1 MKLSLFPILAFLF
14 FSISASAQT
23 YSLEVEVVTEDV
35 GVLVGALGVTDLTGY
50 SCTRL
55 YVNMENTDDFLSSVS
70 GDAVNPTFVN
80 TTTSFYHSLLGAAT
94 PNGINSLLFGV
105 YPDLAFDS
113 WVTIGLEGSPD
124 AAAGEAAVSTVQSTT
139 NPWVTNFDLGGGLPG
154 GNITIDDAIGG
165 AWYALN
171 GDANGVAGD
180 ELKVLLG
187 QFTTDGDLSGQLY
200 CQVFINGEGAN
211 EYRETF
217 FIGGAPGCT
226 DETACNFDAA
236 ATGDDGSCTYPSADN
251 LDCDGNCLN
260 DADGDGTCD
269 EDEVPGCTDA
279 TACNFDAAATDDD
292 ASCTFPATDN
302 LDCDGNCLNDA
313 DGDGTCD
320 EDEVAGCTDATACNF
335 DAAAT
340 DDDASCTFPAADN
353 LDCDGNCLND
363 ADGDGTCDEDEVAG
377 CTDATAC
384 NFDAA
389 ATDDDASCTYPSADN
404 LDCDGNCLNDA
415 DGDGTC
421 DEDEISGC
429 TDAAASNYDETAT
442 EDDGS
447 CAFSCS
453 PNWGEPVTL
462 PSVATVLAHITVGG
476 ENAAM
481 DDQVGAF
488 VNDELRGVG
497 NIIEYEGGTY
507 VNMTVYLAGG
517 EETVSFALFNAD
529 DCTECPLDGEL
540 TVMGFGEYGSFD
552 DPVMFD
558 ANCNAGVLEV
568 SLTAGWNYVSTNLI
582 PEDYSI
588 ASMFDDALEGNLLKV
603 LGDDDF
609 ALGQS
614 YTPGI
619 PSVFNSLQMHSD
631 AAGYVIKVE
640 EDAVW
645 TSTGDALDAAN
656 TPLDLNEGWN
666 IIGYVPQ
673 TVMAVEEA
681 LSSIDGNVGTVIDGQ
696 NGTVWNPANPNEFNN
711 LLDLEPGRSY
721 WIRMLEAA
729 TLTYPEAAELDSI
742 GMGVV
747 EWRTE
752 NATEAITGWSV
763 VRAPGA
769 AAVAAEVLLD
779 DAPVQGEAYIGAF
792 IGDECVAARA
802 VMPLDG
808 ASVAQMAIMVSGLS
822 DVHFRLWVDGTVI
835 ESEDVMTMEG
845 GDEWGQG
852 GAILPILRFTSETN
866 AIAEK
871 KGTIQ
876 FTIAPIPARLET
888 WINLELNCEDR
899 IRISV
904 YDARGAEVAV
914 IRNGAMAAGTHRVH
928 LDLQGWAAGTY
939 FVNGQGAH
947 GSFRAPLVVH

>member
-340 DDDASCTFPAADN
+340 DDDASCTFPA
-353 LDCDGNCLND
+353 
-363 ADGDGTCDEDEVAG
+363 
-377 CTDATAC
+377 
-384 NFDAA
+384 
-389 ATDDDASCTYPSADN
+389 ADN

>member
-269 EDEVPGCTDA
+269 EDEIP
-279 TACNFDAAATDDD
+279 
-292 ASCTFPATDN
+292 
-302 LDCDGNCLNDA
+302 
-313 DGDGTCD
+313 
-320 EDEVAGCTDATACNF
+320 
-335 DAAAT
+335 
-340 DDDASCTFPAADN
+340 
-353 LDCDGNCLND
+353 
-363 ADGDGTCDEDEVAG
+363 
-377 CTDATAC
+377 
-384 NFDAA
+384 
-389 ATDDDASCTYPSADN
+389 
-404 LDCDGNCLNDA
+404 
-415 DGDGTC
+415 
-421 DEDEISGC
+421 GC

-447 CAFSCS
+447 CAYSCS

-673 TVMAVEEA
+673 TAMAVEEA

-888 WINLELNCEDR
+888 WINLELNSEDR

-928 LDLQGWAAGTY
+928 LDVQGWAAGTY

>member
-55 YVNMENTDDFLSSVS
+55 YVNMENTDDFLSSVY

-124 AAAGEAAVSTVQSTT
+124 ASAGEAAVSTVQSTT

-269 EDEVPGCTDA
+269 EDEV
-279 TACNFDAAATDDD
+279 
-292 ASCTFPATDN
+292 
-302 LDCDGNCLNDA
+302 
-313 DGDGTCD
+313 
-320 EDEVAGCTDATACNF
+320 AGCTDATACNF

-363 ADGDGTCDEDEVAG
+363 ADGDGTCDEDEI
-377 CTDATAC
+377 
-384 NFDAA
+384 
-389 ATDDDASCTYPSADN
+389 P
-404 LDCDGNCLNDA
+404 
-415 DGDGTC
+415 
-421 DEDEISGC
+421 GC

-447 CAFSCS
+447 CAYSCS

-588 ASMFDDALEGNLLKV
+588 ASMFDEALEGNLLKV

-673 TVMAVEEA
+673 TAMAVEEA

-888 WINLELNCEDR
+888 WINLELNSEDR

-928 LDLQGWAAGTY
+928 LDVQGWAAGTY

>member
-236 ATGDDGSCTYPSADN
+236 ATGDDG
-251 LDCDGNCLN
+251 
-260 DADGDGTCD
+260 
-269 EDEVPGCTDA
+269 
-279 TACNFDAAATDDD
+279 
-292 ASCTFPATDN
+292 
-302 LDCDGNCLNDA
+302 
-313 DGDGTCD
+313 
-320 EDEVAGCTDATACNF
+320 
-335 DAAAT
+335 
-340 DDDASCTFPAADN
+340 
-353 LDCDGNCLND
+353 
-363 ADGDGTCDEDEVAG
+363 
-377 CTDATAC
+377 
-384 NFDAA
+384 
-389 ATDDDASCTYPSADN
+389 SCTYPSADN

-888 WINLELNCEDR
+888 WINLELNSEDR

>member
-1 MKLSLFPILAFLF
+1 M
-14 FSISASAQT
+14 
-23 YSLEVEVVTEDV
+23 
-35 GVLVGALGVTDLTGY
+35 
-50 SCTRL
+50 
-55 YVNMENTDDFLSSVS
+55 
-70 GDAVNPTFVN
+70 
-80 TTTSFYHSLLGAAT
+80 
-94 PNGINSLLFGV
+94 
-105 YPDLAFDS
+105 
-113 WVTIGLEGSPD
+113 
-124 AAAGEAAVSTVQSTT
+124 
-139 NPWVTNFDLGGGLPG
+139 
-154 GNITIDDAIGG
+154 
-165 AWYALN
+165 
-171 GDANGVAGD
+171 
-180 ELKVLLG
+180 
-187 QFTTDGDLSGQLY
+187 
-200 CQVFINGEGAN
+200 
-211 EYRETF
+211 
-217 FIGGAPGCT
+217 
-226 DETACNFDAA
+226 
-236 ATGDDGSCTYPSADN
+236 
-251 LDCDGNCLN
+251 
-260 DADGDGTCD
+260 
-269 EDEVPGCTDA
+269 
-279 TACNFDAAATDDD
+279 
-292 ASCTFPATDN
+292 
-302 LDCDGNCLNDA
+302 
-313 DGDGTCD
+313 
-320 EDEVAGCTDATACNF
+320 
-335 DAAAT
+335 
-340 DDDASCTFPAADN
+340 
-353 LDCDGNCLND
+353 
-363 ADGDGTCDEDEVAG
+363 
-377 CTDATAC
+377 
-384 NFDAA
+384 
-389 ATDDDASCTYPSADN
+389 
-404 LDCDGNCLNDA
+404 
-415 DGDGTC
+415 
-421 DEDEISGC
+421 
-429 TDAAASNYDETAT
+429 
-442 EDDGS
+442 
-447 CAFSCS
+447 
-453 PNWGEPVTL
+453 

-888 WINLELNCEDR
+888 WINLELNSEDR

>member
-236 ATGDDGSCTYPSADN
+236 ATGDDG
-251 LDCDGNCLN
+251 
-260 DADGDGTCD
+260 
-269 EDEVPGCTDA
+269 
-279 TACNFDAAATDDD
+279 
-292 ASCTFPATDN
+292 
-302 LDCDGNCLNDA
+302 
-313 DGDGTCD
+313 
-320 EDEVAGCTDATACNF
+320 
-335 DAAAT
+335 
-340 DDDASCTFPAADN
+340 
-353 LDCDGNCLND
+353 
-363 ADGDGTCDEDEVAG
+363 
-377 CTDATAC
+377 
-384 NFDAA
+384 
-389 ATDDDASCTYPSADN
+389 SCTYPSADN

>member
-236 ATGDDGSCTYPSADN
+236 ATGDDGSCTYPS
-251 LDCDGNCLN
+251 
-260 DADGDGTCD
+260 
-269 EDEVPGCTDA
+269 
-279 TACNFDAAATDDD
+279 
-292 ASCTFPATDN
+292 
-302 LDCDGNCLNDA
+302 
-313 DGDGTCD
+313 
-320 EDEVAGCTDATACNF
+320 
-335 DAAAT
+335 
-340 DDDASCTFPAADN
+340 ADN

>member
-269 EDEVPGCTDA
+269 EDEV
-279 TACNFDAAATDDD
+279 
-292 ASCTFPATDN
+292 
-302 LDCDGNCLNDA
+302 
-313 DGDGTCD
+313 
-320 EDEVAGCTDATACNF
+320 AGCTD
-335 DAAAT
+335 D
-340 DDDASCTFPAADN
+340 
-353 LDCDGNCLND
+353 
-363 ADGDGTCDEDEVAG
+363 
-377 CTDATAC
+377 TAC

-888 WINLELNCEDR
+888 WINLELNSEDR

-904 YDARGAEVAV
+904 YDPRGAEVAV

-928 LDLQGWAAGTY
+928 LDVQGWAAGTY